1 MTITTGERTG
11 SATYR
16 AIKLTGLAGLM
27 SLALGIAGSIVDE
40 MQMFPPTGASAIT
53 GYVDARRSVLLVA
66 MVLSTAAVG
75 LRLAFG
81 VGVRSVRRPCL
92 YR

>member
-27 SLALGIAGSIVDE
+27 SLAWD
-40 MQMFPPTGASAIT
+40 
-53 GYVDARRSVLLVA
+53 RRLN
-66 MVLSTAAVG
+66 
-75 LRLAFG
+75 
-81 VGVRSVRRPCL
+81 RR
-92 YR
+92 